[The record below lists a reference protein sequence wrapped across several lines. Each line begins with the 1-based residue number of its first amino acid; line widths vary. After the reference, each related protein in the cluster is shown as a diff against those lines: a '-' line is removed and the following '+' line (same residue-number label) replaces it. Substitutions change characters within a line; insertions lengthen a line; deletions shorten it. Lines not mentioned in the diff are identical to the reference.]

1 MAKSK
6 KLIFKIRKLG
16 PEDKK
21 WVKNFIIKHW
31 GAEKVISRR
40 KVYYP
45 EKLAGFLAVKNKKH
59 LGLITYNINGNS
71 CEIITINS
79 TIRRKGIG
87 TALIKAVQKV
97 AKASHCRRLWFITT
111 NDNLYGLWFWQKR
124 GFLLKAVHPNAIAFS
139 RKLKPQIPKIGNF
152 GIPIRDEIELEK
164 IIK

>member
-1 MAKSK
+1 MPKFKKFAFKIK
-6 KLIFKIRKLG
+6 KLSL
-16 PEDKK
+16 EDRK
-21 WVKNFIIKHW
+21 WVRNFIIRHW

-45 EKLAGFLAVKNKKH
+45 EELPGFLAIKNKKH
-59 LGLITYNINGNS
+59 LGLITYNIKGRS

-79 TIRRKGIG
+79 LARRKGIG

-97 AKASHCRRLWFITT
+97 AKSAHCKRLWFITT
-111 NDNLYGLWFWQKR
+111 NDNLYGLRFWQR
-124 GFLLKAVHPNAIAFS
+124 SGFALKNVYPNAIVFS